1 MQKIP
6 AVEEARELFQVA
18 RNWAVWRW
26 LFEKKKARRTADAAV
41 EAFDEV
47 EKKVKA
53 GWTEDMR
60 KAYREAEA
68 EAAVDGNARSR
79 HRYEKAQQEARD
91 VPEELKMAVRRVKE
105 ADDRAYEARMD
116 AERIFEEAEKQLSA
130 ALSRQGA
137 ERALESWDLREKAI
151 RRAEAVARRK

>member
-1 MQKIP
+1 
-6 AVEEARELFQVA
+6 
-18 RNWAVWRW
+18 
-26 LFEKKKARRTADAAV
+26 V
-41 EAFDEV
+41 EAFNEL

-53 GWTEDMR
+53 GWTEEMR

-68 EAAVDGNARSR
+68 EAAVDGHAKSR

-91 VPEELKMAVRRVKE
+91 VPEELKTAVRKVKE
-105 ADDRAYEARMD
+105 ADDQAYEARMD
-116 AERIFEEAEKQLSA
+116 AESLFDDAEKQLSA
-130 ALSRQGA
+130 SLARQGA